1 MTATTASQAERAAA
15 FVALHEAPRGFVIP
29 NPWDA
34 GSARLLQALGF
45 VALASTSAG
54 YAFSRARPDYGIRR
68 EDLMAHLA
76 EIAAATPLPVSADLE
91 NGFGDEPAECARTMT
106 LAAAAGMV
114 GGSIE
119 DSTGRRDTPI
129 YPLQLAVERV
139 RAAAEAAHAGS
150 IPFLFTA
157 RCENYLVG
165 RPDLADTIARLQAY
179 QEAGADVLYA
189 PALAKREDIA
199 TVLREIDRPLNVLF
213 GVPGMRLGIDELLD
227 LGVQRISTG
236 GTLAR
241 AAIGGMLRAAL
252 ALRDEGRV
260 DYAAGAPRSAVL
272 NKLFAD
278 PQARLD
284 PDAS

>member
-1 MTATTASQAERAAA
+1 MTASNPDQAERAAA

-45 VALASTSAG
+45 RALASTSAG
-54 YAFSRARPDYGIRR
+54 FAFSLARPDYGISR
-68 EDLMAHLA
+68 EALMAHLA
-76 EIAAATPLPVSADLE
+76 ELAAATPLPVNADLE
-91 NGFGDEPAECARTMT
+91 NGFGDAPEECARTIE
-106 LAAAAGMV
+106 LAAAAGVV

-119 DSTGRRDTPI
+119 DSTGRRDEPI
-129 YPLQLAVERV
+129 YPPGLAVERI
-139 RAAAEAAHAGS
+139 RAAAEAARS
-150 IPFLFTA
+150 RPVRFLLTA
-157 RCENYLVG
+157 RCENFLVG

-189 PALAKREDIA
+189 PSLASREDIA

-213 GVPGMRLGIDELLD
+213 GVPGMSLGIEDLLA

-241 AAIGGMLRAAL
+241 AAIGGMLRAAI

-260 DYAAGAPRSAVL
+260 DYAADATPGAVL
-272 NKLFAD
+272 NKLFSD
-278 PQARLD
+278 PKAAL
-284 PDAS
+284 

>member
-34 GSARLLQALGF
+34 GSARLLHALGF
-45 VALASTSAG
+45 AALASTSAG
-54 YAFSRARPDYGIRR
+54 FAFSHARPDYGIRR

-76 EIAAATPLPVSADLE
+76 EIAAATPLPLNADLE
-91 NGFGDEPAECARTMT
+91 NGFGDEPAECARTIE
-106 LAAAAGMV
+106 LAAAVGVV

-119 DSTGRRDTPI
+119 DSTGRPDAPI
-129 YPLQLAVERV
+129 HPRELAVERV
-139 RAAAEAAHAGS
+139 RAAAEAAHS
-150 IPFLFTA
+150 QSTPFLLTA
-157 RCENYLVG
+157 RCENYFVG

-189 PALAKREDIA
+189 PALASREDIA

-213 GVPGMRLGIDELLD
+213 GVAGMVMGIDDLLA

-241 AAIGGMLRAAL
+241 AAIGGMLRAAI
-252 ALRDEGRV
+252 ALRDGGRV
-260 DYAAGAPRSAVL
+260 DYAAGATPGALL
-272 NKLFAD
+272 NKLFSD
-278 PQARLD
+278 PQARLELD
-284 PDAS
+284 